1 MKNFKVKG
9 EIIMEPRSVK
19 FVVQDEKGKDRVEPL
34 KLILIPLLS
43 ETIQKQEWEEEW
55 NFLL

>member
-19 FVVQDEKGKDRVEPL
+19 FVVQDEKGKDAGRTFE
-34 KLILIPLLS
+34 I
-43 ETIQKQEWEEEW
+43 
-55 NFLL
+55 NFDSVAF